1 MIILQAKF
9 THCLLWDGML
19 LQSPVN
25 QICTKIVHQ
34 LGAAHPFFCPP
45 HPYVF
50 IASKKF
56 RKSLHV
62 VLSHIFLYVVSNFIQ
77 AEALLLKEFQAV
89 AESESVSLLAKCD
102 NAYVFSSMQNSE
114 EVLGSIK

>member
-1 MIILQAKF
+1 MGWDVTPVSCKSD
-9 THCLLWDGML
+9 THKDSAPAGSCA
-19 LQSPVN
+19 S
-25 QICTKIVHQ
+25 
-34 LGAAHPFFCPP
+34 FFCPP

-62 VLSHIFLYVVSNFIQ
+62 VVSHIFLYVVSNFIQ